1 MTKTSYGAGDKQ
13 YWIFDPVQVLGPV
26 PVIVFLHGWGL
37 LDPTQYSIWIEH
49 LVKRGNVVVFPKFQ
63 DNILELTP
71 NMTPNA
77 VSAVQSAFVTL
88 GSRADRSRFAIVGH
102 SIGASIAF
110 DMSALAATAGLP
122 APTALMAAAPGGT
135 TSFGWTG
142 TGSLDQIP
150 ANILALVLIG
160 DEDTTVGDETAKALF
175 ASIPQ
180 VACTNKNLLLVRS
193 DRHGTPQLVASH
205 AAPTAA
211 AIGSNALDFYGYWKL
226 SDALIGAAFYGSWR
240 DYALGGGPNQTF
252 MGTWSDGVPVAPLQI
267 VRDGTCALP

>member
-1 MTKTSYGAGDKQ
+1 M
-13 YWIFDPVQVLGPV
+13 

-37 LDPTQYSIWIEH
+37 LDPTQYVVWIEH
-49 LVKRGNVVVFPKFQ
+49 MVKRGNVVVYPKFQ
-63 DNILELTP
+63 DNVLELTP

-102 SIGASIAF
+102 SIGGSIAF

-122 APTALMAAAPGGT
+122 APKALMSVAPGGT

-142 TGSLDQIP
+142 TGSPDQIP

-180 VACTNKNLLLVRS
+180 VACTNRNLLLVRS
-193 DRHGTPQLVASH
+193 DRHGTPQLVANH
-205 AAPTAA
+205 GAPTAA
-211 AIGSNALDFYGYWKL
+211 AIGANALDFYAYWKL
-226 SDALIGAAFYGSWR
+226 SDALTEAAFYGSSR
-240 DYALGGGPNQTF
+240 SYALGVDPTRR
-252 MGTWSDGVPVAPLQI
+252 TWAPGATASRFRL
-267 VRDGTCALP
+267 CK